1 MGYEAQ
7 HVARGKPLSK
17 GMVSAAIPMAIGMIL
32 DPGVEWWKLR
42 NGSHKLVRPIQRG
55 NREQLVNYGGTFRRR
70 ATDNHHY
77 GRGHRSPGNPYA
89 GPFLAPLPI
98 LETAQ
103 PFIPITRA
111 CSIVDA
117 VCFVT
122 ASGAATAQPH
132 YLLVCKN
139 SIQNVIGYLTSGLLQ
154 PNSAQRHALALKFK
168 PGDTC
173 FFKSVTG
180 SAVVEAVTGNS
191 SSPRLRFVPITVP
204 EALERI
210 RTAAH
215 VHNRPDLAEAATVL
229 ELVIKGST
237 ATEGTRR
244 REENGGVQG
253 GDVSK

>member
-1 MGYEAQ
+1 MAGPSDDQLPTITITDAGT
-7 HVARGKPLSK
+7 A
-17 GMVSAAIPMAIGMIL
+17 VS
-32 DPGVEWWKLR
+32 
-42 NGSHKLVRPIQRG
+42 
-55 NREQLVNYGGTFRRR
+55 
-70 ATDNHHY
+70 
-77 GRGHRSPGNPYA
+77 GNPYA

-180 SAVVEAVTGNS
+180 SAVVEAVTWQ
-191 SSPRLRFVPITVP
+191 LLF
-204 EALERI
+204 A
-210 RTAAH
+210 
-215 VHNRPDLAEAATVL
+215 
-229 ELVIKGST
+229 
-237 ATEGTRR
+237 
-244 REENGGVQG
+244 
-253 GDVSK
+253 